1 MISEERKRSIKLSTQ
16 LRVLFILMLA
26 LSMGGG
32 GLAIWS
38 FEKASHHL
46 ERVTLAYRTYINI
59 LSLKSHT
66 YQLFKQFGDALI
78 IGDEGKDDAPLI
90 VKIRQ
95 DIDNIRASISGEIEL
110 LGDDEL
116 DELDALSEIEVKTEQ
131 LISELNRISKND
143 DPSPGVALSNWSEL
157 SDILE
162 SGIDQDYYTMIRS
175 FLVNEAAE
183 ANETHE
189 AARAE
194 IQFYRSLASIFVIVS
209 LLAALVS
216 MWIVSHNVSRPLDVL
231 LNGVKEFSNGNLSH
245 RFELN
250 GSSEISKMSDTFNM
264 MAEQISQRT
273 QSLTSEK
280 SALEEAIADRTYQLE
295 GLLEDLQHANDKRQ
309 RMLADVSHEL
319 RTPLTVIRGEADIAL
334 RGDEKTVEI
343 YQEALVRI
351 KDAASHTTRLVDDLL
366 FIARTEAGEARLK
379 IEPIDLI
386 PVFNE
391 AATVFGAGVNFQT
404 DLESAPLHGDAGRLR
419 QALVVL
425 LDNASHHGGQ
435 VITLT
440 ISSSSTGYQIVVKDN
455 GPGMSENDKSHA
467 FERFFRG
474 SNAAERYHEG
484 LGLGLPIAQSI
495 AESHGGTIEL
505 SDRPGGGL
513 VATLALPFDHTLDA
527 LI

>member
-1 MISEERKRSIKLSTQ
+1 MISEERNMSMKLSTQ

-38 FEKASHHL
+38 FEKASYHL
-46 ERVTLAYRTYINI
+46 ERVTLAYSAYSNV

-66 YQLFKQFGDALI
+66 YQLFKQYGDALM

-90 VKIRQ
+90 LKIRQ
-95 DIDNIRASISGEIEL
+95 DIDNIRASIGGEIEL
-110 LGDDEL
+110 LGDEEL

-131 LISELNRISKND
+131 LISELNRLSQGD
-143 DPSPGVALSNWSEL
+143 DHNSGVALTNWSEL
-157 SDILE
+157 SDVLE

-175 FLVNEAAE
+175 FLVNEALE
-183 ANETHE
+183 VTETHE
-189 AARAE
+189 AAREE
-194 IQFYRSLASIFVIVS
+194 IRFYRSLASVFVIVS
-209 LLAALVS
+209 FLAALVS
-216 MWIVSHNVSRPLDVL
+216 MWIVSHNVSRPLDIL
-231 LNGVKEFSNGNLSH
+231 LNGVKGFSNGNLSH
-245 RFELN
+245 RFALN
-250 GSSEISKMSDTFNM
+250 GSLEISKISDTFNM

-280 SALEEAIADRTYQLE
+280 AALEDAVANRTYQLE
-295 GLLEDLQHANDKRQ
+295 GLLSDLQHANEKRR

-343 YQEALVRI
+343 YQEALRRI
-351 KDAASHTTRLVDDLL
+351 KDAASHTARLVDDLL

-379 IEPIDLI
+379 IESIDLI
-386 PVFNE
+386 SVFVE
-391 AATVFGAGVNFQT
+391 STAIFGPGVNFQT
-404 DLESAPLHGDAGRLR
+404 DLESAPLRGDAGRLR

-425 LDNASHHGGQ
+425 LDNASHHGGRA
-435 VITLT
+435 ITLT
-440 ISSSSTGYQIVVKDN
+440 ISSSATGYQAVVEDN
-455 GPGMSENDKSHA
+455 GPGMSDDDKSHA
-467 FERFFRG
+467 FERFYRG
-474 SNAAERYHEG
+474 PNAADRYHEG

-495 AESHGGTIEL
+495 AELHGGKIEL

-513 VATLALPFDHTLDA
+513 VATLFLPLEHT
-527 LI
+527 